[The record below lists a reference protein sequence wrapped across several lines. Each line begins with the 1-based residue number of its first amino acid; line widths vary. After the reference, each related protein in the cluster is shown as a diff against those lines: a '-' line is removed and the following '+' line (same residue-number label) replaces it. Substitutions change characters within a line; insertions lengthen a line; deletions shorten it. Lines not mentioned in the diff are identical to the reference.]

1 MSDNDWKN
9 LPTWREAKEK
19 GFPLYRATNDS
30 YMEKVKKGGNTFSSQ
45 RLGGKGCCLICSFLL
60 FFFCLS
66 YVKMLPYLEQFS
78 YVVKTEKVAHM
89 IYMYGFASKIQILDR
104 NGQLPVIHHCQNT
117 KLEKIQLV
125 LNWIGKYIV
134 MDHLIQELNT
144 CMYITTKHIVKLI
157 TTHIC

>member
-60 FFFCLS
+60 FFFLS
-66 YVKMLPYLEQFS
+66 FLCQNVAIFGAIFVCCENRKSCS
-78 YVVKTEKVAHM
+78 YDIHVWFCFQDLDPRQKRSTSSNSSLSEYKIGEDLACPQLDRKVHCNGPLDPGTQ
-89 IYMYGFASKIQILDR
+89 YMY
-104 NGQLPVIHHCQNT
+104 VHHN
-117 KLEKIQLV
+117 
-125 LNWIGKYIV
+125 
-134 MDHLIQELNT
+134 
-144 CMYITTKHIVKLI
+144 
-157 TTHIC
+157 